1 MQPRF
6 TQIKS
11 AIMEQIEQNEMKSGD
26 QVPSENQLAEQ
37 FGVSRMTARRALT
50 ELVDEGI
57 LMRSQ
62 GLGTFVS
69 DHRPMSSMLAIKSI
83 NEEIRQ
89 RGHRYHCDVIHKA
102 AVTGSEQACS
112 WLGVP
117 AQTTLFHTL
126 IVHFENA
133 QPVQLESRW
142 VNPQFAPDYLKQDF
156 NSVTA
161 NQYLS
166 AIAPLTQADH
176 IVEATL
182 PDSESASLLNISTRQ
197 PCLKVSRR
205 TFSAKGIVS
214 YANLLHPGNRYRL
227 GGHLDF

>member
-11 AIMEQIEQNEMKSGD
+11 SILDDIETSRMKPGD
-26 QVPSENQLAEQ
+26 RVPSENQLAET

-57 LMRSQ
+57 LLRSQ

-69 DHRPMSSMLAIKSI
+69 DHRPMSSMLAIRSI
-83 NEEIRQ
+83 NEEITQ
-89 RGHRYHCDVIHKA
+89 RGHAYHCDVIHKTA
-102 AVTGSEQACS
+102 EPGSEQACA
-112 WLGVP
+112 WLGVNNG
-117 AQTTLFHTL
+117 TTLFYTQ
-126 IVHFENA
+126 IVHYENKL
-133 QPVQLESRW
+133 PVQLESRW
-142 VNPQFAPDYLKQDF
+142 VNPEFAPDYLQQDF
-156 NSVTA
+156 RNVTA

-166 AIAPLTQADH
+166 NIAPLTQADH
-176 IVEATL
+176 IIEAVL
-182 PDSESASLLNISTRQ
+182 PDEHTAGLLSVHNQQ
-197 PCLKVSRR
+197 PCLKISRR

-214 YANLLHPGNRYRL
+214 YAMLVHPGNRYRL